1 MPRRKKTSIHA
12 PSDASEAAVMIG
24 QYVAL
29 DRQAALESLAA
40 EDAIDRI
47 KQHRD
52 ARLQIIEAKSAELFA
67 GLKAWWESGGKD
79 ELAKGKRSAEVGG
92 AKIGIRLTPPAVKLK
107 RGVKLGDVVAWL
119 KDLPFPRAA
128 DFLRTKTEL
137 DRQAVIKAV
146 HADAD
151 AEAIELFGPRL
162 TVQQQDEF
170 FIDTGLDED
179 ALRTEAAAVAA
190 AN

>member
-1 MPRRKKTSIHA
+1 MNRRKASAAPAPTTSA
-12 PSDASEAAVMIG
+12 EATLMIG
-24 QYVAL
+24 EYVQIER
-29 DRQAALESLAA
+29 DKALERLAA
-40 EDAIDRI
+40 EAAID
-47 KQHRD
+47 KTKASRD
-52 ARLQIIEAKSAELFA
+52 QRLRELEAEAQPLFA
-67 GLKAWWESGGKD
+67 GLKAWWEAVGKD
-79 ELAKGKRSAEVGG
+79 QLAKGRRSAEVAG

-151 AEAIELFGPRL
+151 AEAIALLGPRL
-162 TVQQQDEF
+162 SVQQEDEF
-170 FIDTGLDED
+170 FIDTGLDE
-179 ALRTEAAAVAA
+179 AELKKEVAA
-190 AN
+190 L